1 MSLSTSASQLLNVPA
16 MPLKGRHL
24 IEASA
29 GTGKTYNITRLYL
42 RLLLEKKLNVKEILV
57 MTFTKAATEEIKGRV
72 AKTLREATA
81 FWEACLGVDDTNT
94 GSASAGDDSAG
105 DDGAGR
111 DSASNDKD
119 DLNEN
124 ADLAALLN
132 STDPVYAHLYRA
144 CSPKDSLALLKAAQ
158 LELDDASVFTIHG
171 FCQHVIGQ
179 LAFNSGFAM
188 ALNLSKD
195 TADLY
200 LQAAQDWI
208 RKVSQNEDDFM
219 LLAEQGWHVPE
230 SLLNEFSSSVRS
242 TLTPV
247 LLDEETIEKAFIAGL
262 HENESTA
269 PAQFTFHYNN
279 IVDNEAL
286 IHDQL
291 LKKPDHKA
299 LRTPELAALKSWLE
313 SGEYEPLPPEGA
325 AFLDGRRF
333 GRNKSGVKEILAPIK
348 GFADA
353 ISTACKDKQD
363 NLDKIPVFTLVNHA
377 ISFIKSNVAAQKQ
390 QLGVIDF
397 DDLIRMLAD
406 EVVKPNNSL
415 VPELRKKFPVA
426 LIDEFQDT
434 DAKQYAILD
443 AVYPK
448 AQVNNSKNHEAGAD
462 IKASL
467 GTDVRLD
474 SNQGSGA
481 GFEPDTSK
489 SKSENALLM
498 IGDPKQAIYRF
509 RGGDIF
515 TYLKAGQQ
523 ADYRWVMNTNWRSV
537 AGMVKAYN
545 RLFYGAPV
553 PPAPISQTQ
562 STQDAIALAPSPRD
576 VFGFNIQYNP
586 VEFTSK
592 AAAATHPLNDSNDE
606 RDAMNYVS
614 FSLDE
619 KSDANTLR
627 RGLAQWIAQEIYR
640 LFNEVTFVDEKD
652 PTKPA
657 RPVKPADIAILVK
670 NRNEASVIKYVL
682 QQQGLACVYLSDRS
696 NLFASPEAKDVLR
709 LLNGVWHNT
718 DTSKVASS
726 LASPLWGYTPQTLV
740 NLLYHEDDALWDEA
754 YDKVTSLRDM
764 WQQKGCMSVLLHL
777 MQENYTPY
785 GSEVERALTNYQ
797 HLAETLEKAG
807 ATHQR
812 PEQLLDW
819 LHKQIHQPE
828 SDEEMT
834 LRLESDSQLIR
845 LVTQHGSKG
854 LEYPIVF
861 VPFATGYRDPAKSGK
876 SYSQIFTYYDEQ
888 SQELQLQLGR
898 TNAAI
903 ERVRKE
909 GDAEEMRLAY
919 VAVTRA
925 AHRCY
930 MGVLPLDGH
939 EKSALAHALNI
950 NDDEGRDW
958 GTVLDAIAS
967 EPQAHATH
975 ICADPLAQQ
984 YSSFDNTETV
994 VPLSTLTFAG
1004 TSSEDWRLYSFS
1016 AISRMT
1022 VMSAAQGVSFA
1033 VPSIPVMQTVRDEE
1047 ITSNDGFAGTFGEV
1061 VTQSMAAGN
1070 TEIEETATPLHAA
1083 KQGNTKSDT
1092 KTAAPH
1098 ADQIRF
1104 TLQKGASA
1112 GNLLHDL
1119 LELNDFSAPDWSE
1132 SGAELA
1138 VRFGLETART
1148 ADLYSWLD
1156 EVLAT
1161 PLSMPTPTSHL
1172 LSDSQSQLTLS
1183 DLSLPQ
1189 TLREAEFYF
1198 PMNESKWS
1206 ELKYI
1211 LFEHRKS
1218 VAKQLAVGNNSETAT
1233 GLPTA
1238 EVVPSLMVSAL
1249 EGMMHGF
1256 IDLIFTHDGK
1266 YYVADYKSTWLGDS
1280 VSHYMPQAL
1289 NANNQHHLYDLQYL
1303 IYCLA
1308 LHRYLKNAIVD
1319 YTPEAHFGGVY
1330 YLYLR
1335 GMHPS
1340 NTNGE
1345 GVFFTPIDSVTLE
1358 ALDRLFLGEE
1368 TSNEKPSAEKPLADK
1383 HSNEEASNDP
1393 SPDAVQ
1399 GELDL

>member
-1 MSLSTSASQLLNVPA
+1 MSLSSRVSQLLNVPT

-42 RLLLEKKLNVKEILV
+42 RLLLEKKLTVKEILV

-81 FWEACLGVDDTNT
+81 FWEACLQVDIAN
-94 GSASAGDDSAG
+94 SDDS
-105 DDGAGR
+105 
-111 DSASNDKD
+111 S
-119 DLNEN
+119 LNVGINNIDEN
-124 ADLAALLN
+124 SGNAKTEPADLAALLN
-132 STDPVYAHLYRA
+132 DTDPVYAHLYRA

-200 LQAAQDWI
+200 LQAAEDWI
-208 RKVSQNEDDFM
+208 RKVTQNEDDFM

-230 SLLNEFSSSVRS
+230 SLINEFSSSIRS
-242 TLTPV
+242 ALTPV
-247 LLDEETIEKAFIAGL
+247 LLDEETIEEAFIASL
-262 HENESTA
+262 HENASTA

-291 LKKPDHKA
+291 LKKTDHKA
-299 LRTPELAALKSWLE
+299 IRTPELAALKSWLE
-313 SGEYEPLPPEGA
+313 SGKYEPLPPEGA

-353 ISTACKDKQD
+353 ILSACKDRQD
-363 NLDKIPVFTLVNHA
+363 NLDKIPVFTLVNDA
-377 ISFIKSNVAAQKQ
+377 ISFIKSSVATQKQ

-406 EVVKPNNSL
+406 EVIKPNNSL

-448 AQVNNSKNHEAGAD
+448 ANIDSGDINAVFAD
-462 IKASL
+462 
-467 GTDVRLD
+467 GV
-474 SNQGSGA
+474 
-481 GFEPDTSK
+481 EPDTSK
-489 SKSENALLM
+489 SKSDNALLM

-515 TYLKAGQQ
+515 TYLKAGEQ

-545 RLFYGAPV
+545 RLFYGSPV
-553 PPAPISQTQ
+553 PLAQGSRVDNAPT
-562 STQDAIALAPSPRD
+562 PSPRE

-586 VEFTSK
+586 VEFTPK
-592 AAAATHPLNDSNDE
+592 AAAATHPLNDPNTE

-614 FSLDE
+614 FSLNE

-640 LFNEVTFVDEKD
+640 LFNEVTFVDEKE
-652 PTKPA
+652 PTKPEK
-657 RPVKPADIAILVK
+657 PVKPADIAILVK

-696 NLFASPEAKDVLR
+696 NLFVTPEAKDVLR

-718 DTSKVASS
+718 DTSKVAAS

-740 NLLYHEDDALWDEA
+740 NLLYHEDDALWDDA

-764 WQQKGCMSVLLHL
+764 WLQKGCMSVLLHL
-777 MQENYTPY
+777 MQENYRPY
-785 GSEVERALTNYQ
+785 GAQVERALTNYQ

-888 SQELQLQLGR
+888 RQELQLQLGR
-898 TNAAI
+898 TNKAI

-950 NDDEGRDW
+950 NEDEGRDW
-958 GTVLDAIAS
+958 GTMLGAIAS
-967 EPQAHATH
+967 EPHAHATH
-975 ICADPLAQQ
+975 ISADTVAQQ
-984 YSSFDNTETV
+984 YSGFDNTETV
-994 VPLSTLTFAG
+994 TPLSALSFTG

-1022 VMSAAQGVSFA
+1022 VMSAGQVQKGVNHSA
-1033 VPSIPVMQTVRDEE
+1033 PSIPVMQTVRDEE
-1047 ITSNDGFAGTFGEV
+1047 ITSDDEFVVTFGE
-1061 VTQSMAAGN
+1061 TIAQNAAVEN
-1070 TEIEETATPLHAA
+1070 TVIGESIISSPVA
-1083 KQGNTKSDT
+1083 KKAD
-1092 KTAAPH
+1092 APSAH
-1098 ADQIRF
+1098 QIRF

-1119 LELNDFSAPDWSE
+1119 LELNDFSAPDWNE
-1132 SGAELA
+1132 NGAELA
-1138 VRFGLETART
+1138 VRFGLEADRT
-1148 ADLYSWLD
+1148 ADLYTWLD
-1156 EVLAT
+1156 EVLKT
-1161 PLSMPTPTSHL
+1161 PLSP
-1172 LSDSQSQLTLS
+1172 SQMTLS
-1183 DLSLPQ
+1183 DLSLSQ

-1206 ELKYI
+1206 ELKSI
-1211 LFEHRKS
+1211 LFAHRKS
-1218 VAKQLAVGNNSETAT
+1218 VAKQLAVDGASELTT

-1238 EVVPSLMVSAL
+1238 EVVPSLMVTAL

-1256 IDLIFTHDGK
+1256 IDLIFTHDDR

-1280 VSHYMPQAL
+1280 VSHYLPQAL
-1289 NANNQHHLYDLQYL
+1289 NVNNQHHLYDLQYL

-1308 LHRYLKNAIVD
+1308 LHRYLKNAIAD
-1319 YTPEAHFGGVY
+1319 YSPDVHFGGVY

-1340 NTNGE
+1340 NMNGE
-1345 GVFFTPIDSVTLE
+1345 GVFFTPIDAETLE
-1358 ALDRLFLGEE
+1358 ALDYLFSGADSEE
-1368 TSNEKPSAEKPLADK
+1368 RTGGKASDEI
-1383 HSNEEASNDP
+1383 ASNDQ
-1393 SPDAVQ
+1393 SPDAIQ

>member
-1 MSLSTSASQLLNVPA
+1 MSFSNREASTSALSTRASSTKEAQLLNVPA

-72 AKTLREATA
+72 AKTLREASA
-81 FWEACLGVDDTNT
+81 FWEACLEVDDSDTSVSSTTDENDN
-94 GSASAGDDSAG
+94 SALG
-105 DDGAGR
+105 
-111 DSASNDKD
+111 
-119 DLNEN
+119 LNEN
-124 ADLAALLN
+124 TDLAALLN

-195 TADLY
+195 TSDLY

-208 RKVSQNEDDFM
+208 RKVSQNEADFM
-219 LLAEQGWHVPE
+219 LLAEQGWHVPD

-242 TLTPV
+242 ALTPV
-247 LLDEETIEKAFIAGL
+247 LLDEETIEKAFTASL

-269 PAQFTFHYNN
+269 PAQFTFHFNN
-279 IVDNEAL
+279 IVDNETL
-286 IHDQL
+286 IHEQL

-299 LRTPELAALKSWLE
+299 VRTPELAALKSWLE
-313 SGEYEPLPPEGA
+313 SAEYEPLPPEGA

-353 ISTACKDKQD
+353 ILAACKEKQD
-363 NLDKIPVFTLVNHA
+363 NLDKIPVFTLVNDA
-377 ISFIKSNVAAQKQ
+377 ISFIKANVAAQKQ

-443 AVYPK
+443 AVYPN
-448 AQVNNSKNHEAGAD
+448 ADASVVDVNAPED
-462 IKASL
+462 
-467 GTDVRLD
+467 T
-474 SNQGSGA
+474 
-481 GFEPDTSK
+481 GFEPGLAFEKDAGVESRAGK
-489 SKSENALLM
+489 RNSDNALLM

-553 PPAPISQTQ
+553 PQTPVLQ
-562 STQDAIALAPSPRD
+562 EPDLQEPSSHASVPKESSARN

-586 VEFTSK
+586 VEFTPK
-592 AAAATHPLNDSNDE
+592 AAAATHPLHDPNAE

-640 LFNEVTFVDEKD
+640 LFNEVTFVDEKE
-652 PTKPA
+652 PA

-696 NLFASPEAKDVLR
+696 NLFATPEAKDVLR

-764 WQQKGCMSVLLHL
+764 WLQKGCMSVLLHL

-898 TNAAI
+898 TNTAI

-958 GTVLDAIAS
+958 GTMLDAIAN
-967 EPQAHATH
+967 ETDAHATH
-975 ICADPLAQQ
+975 ISADSLAHE
-984 YSSFDNTETV
+984 YSSFDSTEVV
-994 VPLSTLTFAG
+994 VPLSTLTFEG

-1022 VMSAAQGVSFA
+1022 VMSAGQAAKEVSQT
-1033 VPSIPVMQTVRDEE
+1033 VPSIPVMQTMRDEE
-1047 ITSNDGFAGTFGEV
+1047 ITSDDGFAVTSVEV
-1061 VTQSMAAGN
+1061 VSEN
-1070 TEIEETATPLHAA
+1070 
-1083 KQGNTKSDT
+1083 
-1092 KTAAPH
+1092 
-1098 ADQIRF
+1098 QIRF

-1119 LELNDFSAPDWSE
+1119 LELNDFSAPNWNE
-1132 SGAELA
+1132 NGAELA
-1138 VRFGLETART
+1138 VRFGLEASRT
-1148 ADLYSWLD
+1148 EDLYTWLD

-1161 PLSMPTPTSHL
+1161 PLGTNQSPSH
-1172 LSDSQSQLTLS
+1172 LTLS
-1183 DLSLPQ
+1183 DLSLGQ

-1198 PMNESKWS
+1198 PMNDSKWS
-1206 ELKYI
+1206 ELKHI

-1218 VAKQLAVGNNSETAT
+1218 VAKQLALDNGGESDTSLSISEA
-1233 GLPTA
+1233 LPA
-1238 EVVPSLMVSAL
+1238 EPVPSLMMSAL

-1256 IDLIFTHDGK
+1256 IDLIFTHEGK

-1345 GVFFTPIDSVTLE
+1345 GVFYTPIDSVTLQ
-1358 ALDRLFLGEE
+1358 ALDNLFLGPVISEDEASSEE
-1368 TSNEKPSAEKPLADK
+1368 PSAQKPL
-1383 HSNEEASNDP
+1383 NNEASSEKLLDEQASNGP

>member
-1 MSLSTSASQLLNVPA
+1 MSFSNSEASTSALSTRASSTKEAKLLNVPA

-81 FWEACLGVDDTNT
+81 FWEACLDVDDIHTADS
-94 GSASAGDDSAG
+94 SATDDSG
-105 DDGAGR
+105 
-111 DSASNDKD
+111 S
-119 DLNEN
+119 NEN
-124 ADLAALLN
+124 TDLAALLD

-144 CSPKDSLALLKAAQ
+144 CSPKASLALLKAAQ

-195 TADLY
+195 TSDLY

-208 RKVSQNEDDFM
+208 RKVAQNEADFM
-219 LLAEQGWHVPE
+219 LLAEQGWHVPD
-230 SLLNEFSSSVRS
+230 SLLSEFSSSVRS
-242 TLTPV
+242 ALTPV
-247 LLDEETIEKAFIAGL
+247 LLDEETIEKAFTASL
-262 HENESTA
+262 HQNESTA
-269 PAQFTFHYNN
+269 PAQFTLHYNN
-279 IVDNEAL
+279 IVDNETL
-286 IHDQL
+286 IHEQL
-291 LKKPDHKA
+291 LKKPDHEA
-299 LRTPELAALKSWLE
+299 VRTPELAALKSWLE
-313 SGEYEPLPPEGA
+313 SAEYEPLPPEGA

-353 ISTACKDKQD
+353 ILAACKEKQD
-363 NLDKIPVFTLVNHA
+363 NLDKIPVFTLVNDA
-377 ISFIKSNVAAQKQ
+377 ISFIKTNVAAQKQ

-448 AQVNNSKNHEAGAD
+448 ADANGGDVNATED
-462 IKASL
+462 IGFESGLSFEETAS
-467 GTDVRLD
+467 VE
-474 SNQGSGA
+474 SGA
-481 GFEPDTSK
+481 SK
-489 SKSENALLM
+489 RNSDNALLM

-553 PPAPISQTQ
+553 PQASEVQ
-562 STQDAIALAPSPRD
+562 APSASPRN

-586 VEFTSK
+586 VEFTPK
-592 AAAATHPLNDSNDE
+592 AAAATHPLHDPNDE

-627 RGLAQWIAQEIYR
+627 RGLAQWIAKEIYR
-640 LFNEVTFVDEKD
+640 LFNEVTFVDKNE
-652 PTKPA
+652 PA

-696 NLFASPEAKDVLR
+696 NLFATPEAKDVLR

-764 WQQKGCMSVLLHL
+764 WLQKGCMSVLLHL

-785 GSEVERALTNYQ
+785 GAEVERALTNYQ

-898 TNAAI
+898 TNTAI

-950 NDDEGRDW
+950 DDDEGRDW
-958 GTVLDAIAS
+958 GTMLDAIAN
-967 EPQAHATH
+967 ETDAHATH
-975 ICADPLAQQ
+975 INADSLAQK
-984 YSSFDNTETV
+984 YSSFDSTETV
-994 VPLSTLTFAG
+994 VPLSTLTFEG

-1022 VMSAAQGVSFA
+1022 VMSASQAAKEVSQT

-1047 ITSNDGFAGTFGEV
+1047 ITSDDGFEVVSGEV
-1061 VTQSMAAGN
+1061 VSEN
-1070 TEIEETATPLHAA
+1070 
-1083 KQGNTKSDT
+1083 
-1092 KTAAPH
+1092 
-1098 ADQIRF
+1098 QIRF

-1119 LELNDFSAPDWSE
+1119 LELNDFSAPNWDE
-1132 SGAELA
+1132 NGAELA
-1138 VRFGLETART
+1138 VRFGLEASRT
-1148 ADLYSWLD
+1148 EDLYTWLD

-1161 PLSMPTPTSHL
+1161 PLGT
-1172 LSDSQSQLTLS
+1172 SQSPSHLTLS
-1183 DLSLPQ
+1183 DLSLGQ

-1206 ELKYI
+1206 ELKHI

-1218 VAKQLAVGNNSETAT
+1218 VAKQLVLDNGGQFAT
-1233 GLPTA
+1233 SLSMA
-1238 EVVPSLMVSAL
+1238 EPVQAEPIQAEPVPSLMMSAL

-1256 IDLIFTHDGK
+1256 IDLIFTHEGK

-1345 GVFFTPIDSVTLE
+1345 GVFFTPIDSITLQ
-1358 ALDRLFLGEE
+1358 ALDTLFLGQEIVE
-1368 TSNEKPSAEKPLADK
+1368 DEASGQEPSAQKSLN
-1383 HSNEEASNDP
+1383 NEASSEALSDEQASNDP

>member
-1 MSLSTSASQLLNVPA
+1 MSFSNSERSTSASSTKEAKLLNVPA

-81 FWEACLGVDDTNT
+81 FWEACLQVDDSDT
-94 GSASAGDDSAG
+94 GDSSAINEKENSARGEMD
-105 DDGAGR
+105 
-111 DSASNDKD
+111 ASG
-119 DLNEN
+119 LNEN

-132 STDPVYAHLYRA
+132 RTDPVYAHLYRA
-144 CSPKDSLALLKAAQ
+144 CAPKESLALLKAAQ

-195 TADLY
+195 TSDLY

-208 RKVSQNEDDFM
+208 RKVSQNEADFM
-219 LLAEQGWHVPE
+219 LLAEQGWHVPD

-242 TLTPV
+242 ALTPV
-247 LLDEETIEKAFIAGL
+247 LLDEETIEKAFTASL

-279 IVDNEAL
+279 IVDNETL
-286 IHDQL
+286 IHEQL

-299 LRTPELAALKSWLE
+299 VRTPELAALKSWLE
-313 SGEYEPLPPEGA
+313 SAEYEPLPREGA

-333 GRNKSGVKEILAPIK
+333 ARNKSGVKEILAPIK

-353 ISTACKDKQD
+353 VIAACKEKQD
-363 NLDKIPVFTLVNHA
+363 NLDKIPVFTLVNDA
-377 ISFIKSNVAAQKQ
+377 ISFIKTNVAAQKQ

-448 AQVNNSKNHEAGAD
+448 ADANVGDVNATEGTGFESGLAFEESAGVE
-462 IKASL
+462 S
-467 GTDVRLD
+467 
-474 SNQGSGA
+474 GSGKRN
-481 GFEPDTSK
+481 SN
-489 SKSENALLM
+489 NALLM

-553 PPAPISQTQ
+553 PQTPNPKE
-562 STQDAIALAPSPRD
+562 SSARN

-586 VEFTSK
+586 VEFTPN
-592 AAAATHPLNDSNDE
+592 AAAATHPLHDPNDE

-640 LFNEVTFVDEKD
+640 LFNEVTFVDEKE
-652 PTKPA
+652 PTNPV

-696 NLFASPEAKDVLR
+696 NLFATPEAKDVLR

-754 YDKVTSLRDM
+754 YDKVSSLRDM
-764 WQQKGCMSVLLHL
+764 WLQKGCMSVLLHL

-785 GSEVERALTNYQ
+785 GGEVERALTNYQ

-898 TNAAI
+898 TNSAI

-930 MGVLPLDGH
+930 MGILPLDGH

-958 GTVLDAIAS
+958 GTMLDAIAN
-967 EPQAHATH
+967 EPDAHATH
-975 ICADPLAQQ
+975 ISADSLAHE
-984 YSSFDNTETV
+984 YSSFDSTETL
-994 VPLSTLTFAG
+994 VPLSTLTFEG

-1022 VMSAAQGVSFA
+1022 VMSVSQAAKEVSQT

-1047 ITSNDGFAGTFGEV
+1047 ITSDDAFAVTSGEV
-1061 VTQSMAAGN
+1061 VSQN
-1070 TEIEETATPLHAA
+1070 
-1083 KQGNTKSDT
+1083 
-1092 KTAAPH
+1092 
-1098 ADQIRF
+1098 QIRF

-1119 LELNDFSAPDWSE
+1119 LELNDFSAPNWDE
-1132 SGAELA
+1132 NGAELA
-1138 VRFGLETART
+1138 VRFGLEASRT
-1148 ADLYSWLD
+1148 ADLYTWLD

-1161 PLSMPTPTSHL
+1161 PLGTKQSPSH
-1172 LSDSQSQLTLS
+1172 LTLS
-1183 DLSLPQ
+1183 DLSLAQ

-1206 ELKYI
+1206 ELKHI

-1218 VAKQLAVGNNSETAT
+1218 VAKQLALEHGGESDID
-1233 GLPTA
+1233 LPIA
-1238 EVVPSLMVSAL
+1238 EPIQAEPIQAEPVPSLMMSAL

-1256 IDLIFTHDGK
+1256 IDLIFTHEGK

-1280 VSHYMPQAL
+1280 VSHYKPQAL

-1319 YTPEAHFGGVY
+1319 YTPEVHFGGVY

-1345 GVFFTPIDSVTLE
+1345 GVFFTSIDSVTLQ
-1358 ALDRLFLGEE
+1358 ALDTLFLG
-1368 TSNEKPSAEKPLADK
+1368 PVIAEDK
-1383 HSNEEASNDP
+1383 ASVQKLSDDHALNGP

>member
-1 MSLSTSASQLLNVPA
+1 MSFSNSEASTSALSKSASSTKEAQLLNVPA

-81 FWEACLGVDDTNT
+81 FWEACLQVDDPDT
-94 GSASAGDDSAG
+94 GVSSS
-105 DDGAGR
+105 
-111 DSASNDKD
+111 
-119 DLNEN
+119 NEN
-124 ADLAALLN
+124 ADLAVLLD

-144 CSPKDSLALLKAAQ
+144 CSPKGSLALLKAAQ

-195 TADLY
+195 TSELY

-208 RKVSQNEDDFM
+208 RKVSQNEADFM
-219 LLAEQGWHVPE
+219 LLAEQGWHVPD

-242 TLTPV
+242 ALTPV
-247 LLDEETIEKAFIAGL
+247 LLDEETIEKAFTASL

-269 PAQFTFHYNN
+269 PAQFTFHFNN
-279 IVDNEAL
+279 IVDNETL
-286 IHDQL
+286 IHEQL

-299 LRTPELAALKSWLE
+299 VRTPELDALKSWLE
-313 SGEYEPLPPEGA
+313 SAEYEPLPPEGA

-353 ISTACKDKQD
+353 ILAACKEKQD
-363 NLDKIPVFTLVNHA
+363 NLDKIPVFTLVNDA
-377 ISFIKSNVAAQKQ
+377 ISFIKTNVAAQKQ

-443 AVYPK
+443 AVYP
-448 AQVNNSKNHEAGAD
+448 NAGANVGD
-462 IKASL
+462 VNATQDTGFESGLSFKETASVES
-467 GTDVRLD
+467 GSGVE
-474 SNQGSGA
+474 SGA
-481 GFEPDTSK
+481 GKRNSD
-489 SKSENALLM
+489 NALLM

-553 PPAPISQTQ
+553 PQALPELGSQESDLQ
-562 STQDAIALAPSPRD
+562 VPSARN

-586 VEFTSK
+586 VEFTPK
-592 AAAATHPLNDSNDE
+592 AAAATHPLNDPNDE

-640 LFNEVTFVDEKD
+640 LFNEVTFVDEKS
-652 PTKPA
+652 PA

-696 NLFASPEAKDVLR
+696 NLFATPEAKDVLR

-764 WQQKGCMSVLLHL
+764 WLQKGCMSVLLHL
-777 MQENYTPY
+777 MQENYTPN
-785 GSEVERALTNYQ
+785 GGEVERALTNYQ

-876 SYSQIFTYYDEQ
+876 SYSQIFTYYDEK

-898 TNAAI
+898 TNTAI

-958 GTVLDAIAS
+958 GTMLDAIAS
-967 EPQAHATH
+967 EPDAHATH
-975 ICADPLAQQ
+975 ISADSLVHE
-984 YSSFDNTETV
+984 YSSFDSTETV
-994 VPLSTLTFAG
+994 VPLSTLTFEG

-1022 VMSAAQGVSFA
+1022 VMSAGQAVKEVSRT

-1047 ITSNDGFAGTFGEV
+1047 ITSDDGFAVTSGEV
-1061 VTQSMAAGN
+1061 VSQN
-1070 TEIEETATPLHAA
+1070 
-1083 KQGNTKSDT
+1083 
-1092 KTAAPH
+1092 
-1098 ADQIRF
+1098 QIRF

-1119 LELNDFSAPDWSE
+1119 LELNDFSAPDWNE
-1132 SGAELA
+1132 NGAELA
-1138 VRFGLETART
+1138 IRFGLEASRT
-1148 ADLYSWLD
+1148 ADLYTWLD

-1161 PLSMPTPTSHL
+1161 PLGTKQSPSH
-1172 LSDSQSQLTLS
+1172 LTLS
-1183 DLSLPQ
+1183 DLSLAQ

-1206 ELKYI
+1206 ELKHI

-1218 VAKQLAVGNNSETAT
+1218 VAKQLALNNDGDLAT
-1233 GLPTA
+1233 TLPSA
-1238 EVVPSLMVSAL
+1238 EPIQAEPIPAEPVPSLMMSAL

-1256 IDLIFTHDGK
+1256 IDLIFTHEGK

-1345 GVFFTPIDSVTLE
+1345 GVFFTPIDSVTLQ
-1358 ALDRLFLGEE
+1358 ALDTLFLG
-1368 TSNEKPSAEKPLADK
+1368 PVIAEDEASGKEPAAQKPLN
-1383 HSNEEASNDP
+1383 SEASSEALSEDKASNGP